1 MSASRK
7 NASALWSHY
16 DKDVINKKAQCHLC
30 QEKLSYKSTTA
41 NLRNHLKRKH
51 IGTYTSL
58 IEVENPETSSRN
70 EDVRDLQ
77 QPSTSSATSAATQRD
92 QLPVPPPAKKSQKMD
107 GFIHKKISAEQ
118 KKTIDQ
124 DLLDLC
130 VDSFHP
136 FSIVEERSF
145 IKFCRWIPGYKLP
158 TRKTLS
164 NSLLDETYLKVEKE
178 IKSQVTSEV
187 HSICLTT
194 DLWTSR
200 STESY
205 IAVTGHYLTDDLKFK
220 TVLLG
225 CSHFSGNHTSQNIAS
240 EINAIVDQW
249 AITGKVNFVVSDNGA
264 NVVKAIKEILG
275 LKHFGCFAHTL
286 NLIVEDALKYC
297 KEKIDKVRRIV
308 THYKKS
314 TLSAERLAKYQLHQN
329 TQPKHLIQDVDTRWN
344 STFYMLNRFVELKQA
359 VLSTM
364 ALIDRDLPQITAED
378 WIIFEE
384 LIVVLRPFEE
394 LTRSMSGEKYLT
406 ASSIIVM
413 TRCLKEAINIT
424 IEKTNSETV
433 SDIAL
438 LLKAGITERLKH
450 IEQSRT
456 LSLCT
461 FMDPR
466 FKMEAFEEQTEA
478 TRTKEHVKKLLADI
492 IGRDESVEAANSE
505 QNQEPR
511 PQPDDD
517 LSPWTIFDKLLGQPT
532 TQGTPLSRA
541 IKEIDMYLSD
551 ERLPR
556 KNSAGGWNC
565 PLEWWKNHCAVYPN
579 LTKLYVRHCNIVATS
594 VPCERMFSKS
604 GLIINQRRTRLTTKK
619 VEKLMFLNVNMSEE
633 RFKM

>member
-1 MSASRK
+1 MSALRK
-7 NASALWSHY
+7 NASALWAYY
-16 DKDVINKKAQCHLC
+16 DKDDVNKKAQCHLC
-30 QEKLSYKSTTA
+30 HDSLSYKSTTA

-58 IEVENPETSSRN
+58 TEEENPEIQSRRN
-70 EDVRDLQ
+70 EDVTSYFS
-77 QPSTSSATSAATQRD
+77 QPSTSRTAAQSD
-92 QLPVPPPAKKSQKMD
+92 QIIVPPPTKKSQKMD
-107 GFIHKKISAEQ
+107 AYINKKISTEQ
-118 KKTIDQ
+118 KKKIDQ

-130 VDSFHP
+130 IDSFHP

-164 NSLLDETYLKVEKE
+164 NSLLDETYHRVENE

-187 HSICLTT
+187 QSICLST

-205 IAVTGHYLTDDLKFK
+205 IAVTGHYLNDVFEFK

-225 CSHFSGNHTSQNIAS
+225 CCYFSGNHTSQNIAS
-240 EINAIVDQW
+240 EIKDIVDRW
-249 AITGKVNFVVSDNGA
+249 GINGKVNFVVSDNGA
-264 NVVKAIKEILG
+264 NVVKAVKEILG

-286 NLIVEDALKYC
+286 NLIVQDGLKFC
-297 KEKIDKVRRIV
+297 KDKIDKVRRIV

-314 TLSAERLAKYQLHQN
+314 TVSAERLAKYQLQQN
-329 TQPKHLIQDVDTRWN
+329 IQPKHLIQDVDTRWN
-344 STFYMLNRFVELKQA
+344 STFYMLSRFVELKEA
-359 VLSTM
+359 VRSTM
-364 ALIDRDLPQITAED
+364 ALIDRDLPQLTAED
-378 WIIFEE
+378 WSMFEE

-394 LTRSMSGEKYLT
+394 LTKSMSGEKYLT
-406 ASSIIVM
+406 ASSVIVM
-413 TRCLKEAINIT
+413 TRCLKEALNIAIN
-424 IEKTNSETV
+424 KTQSETV

-438 LLKAGITERLKH
+438 LLNAGITDRLKYV
-450 IEQSRT
+450 EKSRT

-466 FKMEAFEEQTEA
+466 FKMQAFAEQNEAIQ
-478 TRTKEHVKKLLADI
+478 TKEYVKKLIADI
-492 IGRDESVEAANSE
+492 ISRDENVELPTE
-505 QNQEPR
+505 QNQESQ
-511 PQPDDD
+511 PQSDDD
-517 LSPWTIFDKLLGQPT
+517 LSPWTIFDKLLGQPM

-551 ERLPR
+551 DRLPR

-565 PLEWWKNHCAVYPN
+565 PLEWWKNHRAVYPN
-579 LTKLYVRHCNIVATS
+579 LAKLYIRQCNIVATS

-619 VEKLMFLNVNMSEE
+619 VEKLMFLNVNMPEE

>member
-1 MSASRK
+1 MSATRK

-16 DKDVINKKAQCHLC
+16 DKDDVNKKAKCHLC
-30 QEKLSYKSTTA
+30 QENLSFKSTTA

-51 IGTYTSL
+51 IGTYSAL
-58 IEVENPETSSRN
+58 VEEESPEIRSRA
-70 EDVRDLQ
+70 EDVPADLS
-77 QPSTSSATSAATQRD
+77 QPSTSRAAAQTNQI
-92 QLPVPPPAKKSQKMD
+92 LVPPPAKKAQKIDFFMN
-107 GFIHKKISAEQ
+107 KKISADQ
-118 KKTIDQ
+118 KKKIDQ

-130 VDSFHP
+130 IDSFHP
-136 FSIVEERSF
+136 FSIVEERAF

-164 NSLLDETYLKVEKE
+164 NSLLDEAYFRAEKE
-178 IKSQVTSEV
+178 IKTQVTSEV
-187 HSICLTT
+187 QSICLTT

-200 STESY
+200 CTESY
-205 IAVTGHYLTDDLKFK
+205 IAVTGHYLTEDFVFK

-225 CSHFSGNHTSQNIAS
+225 CCHFSGSHTSQNIAS

-249 AITGKVNFVVSDNGA
+249 GLQGKVNFMVSDNGA
-264 NVVKAIKEILG
+264 NVVKAVKDILG

-286 NLIVEDALKYC
+286 NLIVDDALKYC

-314 TLSAERLAKYQLHQN
+314 TTSAERLAKYQLNQN
-329 TQPKHLIQDVDTRWN
+329 TPQPKHLIQDVDTRWN
-344 STFYMLNRFVELKQA
+344 STFYMLSRFVELKEA
-359 VLSTM
+359 VRSTM

-378 WIIFEE
+378 WNMFEE

-406 ASSIIVM
+406 ASSVIVM
-413 TRCLKEAINIT
+413 TRCLKEALNIT
-424 IEKTNSETV
+424 IEKASSETV

-438 LLKAGITERLKH
+438 FLKAGLSDRLKH

-466 FKMEAFEEQTEA
+466 FKMQGFEEENEA
-478 TRTKEHVKKLLADI
+478 TRTKEHVKKLVADI
-492 IGRDESVEAANSE
+492 ISKDESQRAELIPAE

-511 PQPDDD
+511 PQPDNE
-517 LSPWTIFDKLLGQPT
+517 LSPWSIFDKLLGQST
-532 TQGTPLSRA
+532 AKGTPLSRA
-541 IKEIDMYLSD
+541 IKEVDMYLSD

-556 KNSAGGWNC
+556 KNSAGNWNC
-565 PLEWWKNHCAVYPN
+565 PLEWWRNHRAVYPN
-579 LTKLYVRHCNIVATS
+579 LAKLYIRQCNIVATS

-604 GLIINQRRTRLTTKK
+604 GLIINQRRTR
-619 VEKLMFLNVNMSEE
+619 
-633 RFKM
+633 RI